1 MRTIQEQFNHISQ
14 QYDSQRERLIP
25 CFHDFY
31 NAALP
36 LVKNRPQAKTV
47 LDLGAGSGLFSKFV
61 YEQNTGLQF
70 ILADLSAGMLDVARQ
85 RFAGL
90 SNFNFME
97 FDFAADT
104 ITGKY
109 DIIIS
114 ALAIHHLAD
123 AEKERLYN
131 KVYAALNP
139 GGLFINADQVEGRS
153 PMFDEFYKSRWRQI
167 VINSGL
173 DEDAIAKAFERIKLD
188 KFAPLEAQLTMLEN
202 AGFAAVDCIYKNLN
216 FVVFC
221 GEKAG

>member
-1 MRTIQEQFNHISQ
+1 MNTIKEQFNHISER
-14 QYDSQRERLIP
+14 YDSQRERLIP

-36 LVKNRPQAKTV
+36 LVKNMTEAKTV

-61 YEQNTGLQF
+61 YEQNTELQF
-70 ILADLSAGMLDVARQ
+70 TLADLSAGMLDVAQ
-85 RFAGL
+85 KRFAGL
-90 SNFNFME
+90 SNFSYTE
-97 FDFAADT
+97 FDFASDT

-114 ALAIHHLAD
+114 ALAIHHLEDAD
-123 AEKERLYN
+123 KESLYN
-131 KVYAALNP
+131 KVYTALNP

-153 PMFDEFYKSRWRQI
+153 PMFDEFYKSQWRQT

-173 DEDAIAKAFERIKLD
+173 DEEAIAKAFERIKLD
-188 KFAPLEAQLTMLEN
+188 KFASLELQLTMLEN
-202 AGFAAVDCIYKNLN
+202 AGFTQVDCIYKNLN

-221 GEKAG
+221 GSRVG